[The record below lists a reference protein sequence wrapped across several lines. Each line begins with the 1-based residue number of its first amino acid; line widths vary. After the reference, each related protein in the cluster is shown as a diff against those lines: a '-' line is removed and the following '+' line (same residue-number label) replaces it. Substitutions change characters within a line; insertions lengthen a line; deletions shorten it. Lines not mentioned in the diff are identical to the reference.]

1 MKKKKM
7 IFRGRLLGDL
17 KGFEDNTVF
26 TLEDGSWWLQ
36 VDGFSRQ
43 AEAAAPEA
51 EIWQDSTGYFLRILD
66 SQVRVRPLANA
77 FRDRIDGDFTGW
89 EDGRQYKLACGR
101 MFRQACFG
109 FEYAYAESPEAV
121 VADLDGVTMMF
132 VCGTAMEVTEYG
144 QTIDG
149 LRPVKRP
156 GSTKKW
162 LGPAESKSERN
173 ELRPAE
179 TDNACDPRQSEKSG
193 DSVNRLQPAEQNCTA
208 DVSASRKES
217 TDGEAACIR
226 PVRTDEFGFPLEPVR
241 EDAEVQTA
249 DSPADSP
256 VSDWL
261 IAGRDLSAKEDAA
274 AVPAVKRKRFR
285 RPARY
290 EKLAGDMAAGLQSE
304 KPAERRAAEDP
315 DVTDHNRRGA
325 GALTVM
331 LVLLLTLAV
340 GIPVAV
346 FGGVGAYKY
355 AKDADQITLGLS
367 QETVYGMTYTEAED
381 ALRKA
386 GFTNIETNN
395 ISDLDISQAD
405 REYKVGSMVINNS
418 EEYTEDSRFPSY
430 VAIVINYHTL
440 REISPSM
447 SAKDARGGN
456 YEEIAR
462 QLESDGFV
470 NIRYE
475 VIEDL
480 ITGWMVKDGQ
490 VEEVII
496 NDEKDFKADS
506 VYRQDADV
514 VIRYHT
520 FGDTFGGFGNFF

>member
-1 MKKKKM
+1 MKKKAM

-43 AEAAAPEA
+43 AEASAPEA
-51 EIWQDSTGYFLRILD
+51 ELWQDGSGYFLRILD
-66 SQVRVRPLANA
+66 SQIRVRPLANA
-77 FRDRIDGDFTGW
+77 FRDRIEGDFNGW
-89 EDGRQYKLACGR
+89 EDCRQYKLACGR
-101 MFRQACFG
+101 TFRQACFG

-132 VCGTAMEVTEYG
+132 VCGTAMEVKECGLTG
-144 QTIDG
+144 DHPHPADG
-149 LRPVKRP
+149 P
-156 GSTKKW
+156 GSKSMTRPESPESTKNW
-162 LGPAESKSERN
+162 
-173 ELRPAE
+173 LRPAE
-179 TDNACDPRQSEKSG
+179 RDGTRKERYLKESEN
-193 DSVNRLQPAEQNCTA
+193 SVSRLQPAESNCPN
-208 DVSASRKES
+208 DVSATRTES
-217 TDGEAACIR
+217 TDAPAAGLR
-226 PVRTDEFGFPLEPVR
+226 PVRTDEFGFPLEPVQ
-241 EDAEVQTA
+241 EN
-249 DSPADSP
+249 PAGQAVDTSAVSP

-285 RPARY
+285 SPARY
-290 EKLAGDMAAGLQSE
+290 EKLGGDLAPDLKSE
-304 KPAERRAAEDP
+304 KTASGEDVQDP
-315 DVTDHNRRGA
+315 DATNHNRRGA
-325 GALTVM
+325 GVLSIM
-331 LVLLLTLAV
+331 LVLLLILAV
-340 GIPVAV
+340 GVPVAV

-367 QETVYGMTYTEAED
+367 QEAVYDMKYTEVEE

-386 GFTNIETNN
+386 GFSNIETNN
-395 ISDLDISQAD
+395 IPDLDISQAD
-405 REYKVGSMVINNS
+405 RENKVGSMVVNNS
-418 EEYTEDSRFPSY
+418 EEYSEDSRFPSY

-440 REISPSM
+440 RQISPSM
-447 SAKDARGGN
+447 SAKDAKGGN

-480 ITGWMVKDGQ
+480 VTGWLVKDGQ

-506 VYRQDADV
+506 AYRQDVDV

-520 FGDTFGGFGNFF
+520 FGNFF